1 MRQFYNILVVLF
13 AFGFSMQGFSQV
25 NLLNASDP
33 ADIGK
38 RDQMQVRQDEDKK
51 LEYGYVDERDIMFS
65 KVICEG
71 DELSGHA
78 KRAIDRARKGSLIRI
93 SEIETR
99 VVGSSA
105 NVPAARATSFKL
117 L

>member
-13 AFGFSMQGFSQV
+13 AFGFSIQGFSQV

-38 RDQMQVRQDEDKK
+38 KDQMQVKQDEDKK

-65 KVICEG
+65 KVIWEV
-71 DELSGHA
+71 
-78 KRAIDRARKGSLIRI
+78 IDLDQRVNFPYLYPIDTSVVGKERRPLIHYLLKLSLIHI
-93 SEIETR
+93 
-99 VVGSSA
+99 
-105 NVPAARATSFKL
+105 
-117 L
+117 